1 MIYAAFSDFSS
12 FDFGV
17 ADPVLGKLATKTVA
31 GVSRG
36 RWTAGGE
43 PSLFDARFLRVAGTA
58 RKGAGPGGRRTRGR
72 CPGEPWRSRR
82 CAPRLTENLASNIS
96 DISFISNISLV
107 SFSECDYVDSIE

>member
-1 MIYAAFSDFSS
+1 MVYAAFSDFSS

-17 ADPVLGKLATKTVA
+17 ADPGLDKPATKTVA
-31 GVSRG
+31 GLSRG
-36 RWTAGGE
+36 RWTAVGE

-82 CAPRLTENLASNIS
+82 CAPRLTKTLASNV
-96 DISFISNISLV
+96 SFISNISLV